1 MYNNIHDEDKMYE
14 GKKII
19 LEKDKVLKTYPVLT
33 TQISKQQTLQ
43 ECFSKKLSF
52 GFESM
57 NSKNL
62 NKKPV

>member
-1 MYNNIHDEDKMYE
+1 MYNNIHDEEKMYE

-19 LEKDKVLKTYPVLT
+19 LQKDKVLKTYPVPT

-43 ECFSKKLSF
+43 ECFCKILSS
-52 GFESM
+52 GFEFM

-62 NKKPV
+62 NKKFV